1 MVTEAHYT
9 AGWQP
14 FPVLHWHWSWHLQCK
29 LKITLSLALYM
40 QLSPNSLPH
49 PFSGSYFHS
58 LSPLPTNLSLL
69 FYLPEGEWF
78 WITGLIN
85 KVNTD
90 RQPLTQ
96 HCADRVEKGRSIWGP
111 SVCKG
116 KLFECVHLLTLEFC
130 TVSAESWRLQE
141 KCAQHFQFSDPKLWP
156 VNKCW

>member
-1 MVTEAHYT
+1 MTTLPSPSLTDHDTSKAK
-9 AGWQP
+9 
-14 FPVLHWHWSWHLQCK
+14 K
-29 LKITLSLALYM
+29 LKITLSL
-40 QLSPNSLPH
+40 SPSTCNHLLTLLLWLL
-49 PFSGSYFHS
+49 FSF
-58 LSPLPTNLSLL
+58 PLPLAPTNISLL

-96 HCADRVEKGRSIWGP
+96 RCADRVEKGRSIWGP

-141 KCAQHFQFSDPKLWP
+141 KCAQHFHFSDLKLWR
-156 VNKCW
+156 VNNLLDLYKKC